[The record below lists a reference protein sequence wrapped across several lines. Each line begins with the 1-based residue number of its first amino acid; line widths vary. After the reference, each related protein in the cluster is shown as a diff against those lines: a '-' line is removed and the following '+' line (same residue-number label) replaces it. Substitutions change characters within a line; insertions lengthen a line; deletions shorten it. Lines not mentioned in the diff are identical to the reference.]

1 MPARDVL
8 LVLAVVTIWGLN
20 FVAIKVGVGEVPP
33 LLFTGLRFTFTLL
46 PAIFFLPKPDV
57 PWRILLGFGFLL
69 GVVKF
74 GLVFSA
80 IKLGMPTGLTSLAM
94 QMQVFFTILLGFF
107 LMGERPTRANVTGAA
122 IAFLGIALIGVE
134 RVAGA
139 GLLTFVMI
147 LAASATW
154 GLANI
159 VVKKAGRVDMLAFLV
174 WASLAAPIPLFALS
188 FLIEGW
194 PAMRAALLAPH
205 VPGLLALAFIVY
217 PSTLFAFAAW
227 NTLLSRHPVSVVAP
241 FALLVPVVGFSSGT
255 LFLGEPFSTLTLLG
269 SAIVF
274 CGLCINLFGDR
285 VMHRFG

>member
-1 MPARDVL
+1 M
-8 LVLAVVTIWGLN
+8 
-20 FVAIKVGVGEVPP
+20 
-33 LLFTGLRFTFTLL
+33 
-46 PAIFFLPKPDV
+46 
-57 PWRILLGFGFLL
+57 
-69 GVVKF
+69 
-74 GLVFSA
+74 
-80 IKLGMPTGLTSLAM
+80 
-94 QMQVFFTILLGFF
+94 
-107 LMGERPTRANVTGAA
+107 
-122 IAFLGIALIGVE
+122 
-134 RVAGA
+134 
-139 GLLTFVMI
+139 MI

-205 VPGLLALAFIVY
+205 IPGLLALAFIVY

-285 VMHRFG
+285 VMNRLA

>member
-107 LMGERPTRANVTGAA
+107 LMGNARPARMSRGRQSR
-122 IAFLGIALIGVE
+122 FS
-134 RVAGA
+134 
-139 GLLTFVMI
+139 
-147 LAASATW
+147 ASRSS
-154 GLANI
+154 G
-159 VVKKAGRVDMLAFLV
+159 
-174 WASLAAPIPLFALS
+174 SS
-188 FLIEGW
+188 
-194 PAMRAALLAPH
+194 
-205 VPGLLALAFIVY
+205 
-217 PSTLFAFAAW
+217 AW
-227 NTLLSRHPVSVVAP
+227 RGP
-241 FALLVPVVGFSSGT
+241 GFSPS
-255 LFLGEPFSTLTLLG
+255 
-269 SAIVF
+269 
-274 CGLCINLFGDR
+274 
-285 VMHRFG
+285 

>member
-107 LMGERPTRANVTGAA
+107 LMGERPTRANVTGAT

-139 GLLTFVMI
+139 GLLTFMMI

-205 VPGLLALAFIVY
+205 IPGLLALAFIVY

-285 VMHRFG
+285 VMNRLA